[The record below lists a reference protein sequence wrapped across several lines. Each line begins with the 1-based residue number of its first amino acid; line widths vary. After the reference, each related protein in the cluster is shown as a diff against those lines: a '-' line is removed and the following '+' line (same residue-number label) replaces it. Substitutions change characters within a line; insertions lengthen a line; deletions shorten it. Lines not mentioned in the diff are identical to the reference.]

1 MPGIGKH
8 KARNSAQKNHRNAE
22 AGSVVGLSEAWLVN
36 ECIASLLFVP
46 WAVDVLWDSLMGC
59 IGNNTILHTHIY
71 IYIYIYTH
79 IYTYIYTYTYIYIYT
94 HICMYVCI
102 YIYTH
107 ITTVYGRS
115 LRCHNVLYMGIS
127 KGL

>member
-71 IYIYIYTH
+71 IH
-79 IYTYIYTYTYIYIYT
+79 IYPYIHIHIHTYIYI
-94 HICMYVCI
+94 HICMYVYI
-102 YIYTH
+102 YIL
-107 ITTVYGRS
+107 I
-115 LRCHNVLYMGIS
+115 LLQYMVGH
-127 KGL
+127 

>member
-59 IGNNTILHTHIY
+59 IGNNTILHTHTYIYIYTYIPIYTHTYTHTHIYIYIHICMY
-71 IYIYIYTH
+71 IYIYIYSYYYS
-79 IYTYIYTYTYIYIYT
+79 IW
-94 HICMYVCI
+94 
-102 YIYTH
+102 
-107 ITTVYGRS
+107 
-115 LRCHNVLYMGIS
+115 
-127 KGL
+127 